1 MPKYAISNGQVIVN
15 IIKASSGEAAQAI
28 TGMQAYDI
36 TATGRPAIGWVW
48 DQVTGTWIDPKPPVE
63 EVILE
68 DRETG

>member
-15 IIKASSGEAAQAI
+15 IIKASSEEAAEAI

-48 DQVTGTWIDPKPPVE
+48 DQATGTWIDPTPPVE
-63 EVILE
+63 EVIPGDNE
-68 DRETG
+68 